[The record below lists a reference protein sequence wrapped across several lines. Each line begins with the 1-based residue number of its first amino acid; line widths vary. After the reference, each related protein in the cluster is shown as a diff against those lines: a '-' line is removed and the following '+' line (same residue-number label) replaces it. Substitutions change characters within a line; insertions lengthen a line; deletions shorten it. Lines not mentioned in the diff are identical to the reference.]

1 MTLTIGLTGSIASGK
16 STVSLMFDEYGIPVV
31 DADKVSR
38 EVVRPG
44 EEAYDQIVKTFG
56 SGILRAD
63 GTLDRPQLGSIVFND
78 EKAREKLN
86 GIVHPAVRKKMKLD
100 KEAYFEAGADCVV
113 LDIPLLFEGNRTHTV
128 DKTLVVYVDEEVQV
142 KRLMERNQFTEE
154 EAWQR
159 ISSQIPI
166 GEKAKMADR
175 VINNNGSKYESYEQL
190 REILTEW
197 KVI

>member
-16 STVSLMFDEYGIPVV
+16 STVSLMFDDYGIPVV

-38 EVVRPG
+38 DVVRPK
-44 EEAYDQIVKTFG
+44 EEAYNQIVETFG
-56 SGILRAD
+56 SGILRDD
-63 GTLDRPQLGSIVFND
+63 GTIDRPQLGDIVFKD
-78 EKAREKLN
+78 EEARQQLN

-100 KEAYFEAGADCVV
+100 KEAYFESGADCVV
-113 LDIPLLFEGNRTHTV
+113 LDIPLLFEGNRAHTV

-142 KRLMERNQFTEE
+142 RRLMERNQFTRE
-154 EAWQR
+154 EALQR

-166 GEKAKMADR
+166 EEKAKMADR
-175 VINNNGSKYESYEQL
+175 VINNNGSKYESSEQL
-190 REILTEW
+190 RKILTEW